1 MPWYTEDIRLAKQER
16 RQLERRWNKSKL
28 HSHEEDHKTQRNIVN
43 DKLQKA
49 KYKYYHDRLDATDTQ
64 KDIYRVADSLL
75 FGKTENPLPSH
86 DDISELVERFAT
98 FFSDKIK
105 KIRNEICHNISNSN
119 SDHVPQNNIK
129 SFLTTFEPATS
140 EEISKL
146 IRKCASKSCDLDP
159 LPTWLLKLCLEE
171 LLPVITHIVNLSLST
186 SEVPESFKVALIVP
200 LIKKLSLDPDVLK
213 NFRPVSNLTFISKL
227 VERVVAKRLN
237 DHLVA
242 NELQEILQSAYK
254 QFHSTETAL
263 VKVQND
269 LLMALDSEGGALLV
283 LLDLSAAFDT
293 IDHGTLFR
301 RLEHLGVRGSAHAW
315 FRSYLSGRKQSVYIN
330 GTKSSPHELPFGVP
344 QGSVLGPVL
353 FTLYTIPLGQIASKY
368 GLCYHIY
375 ADDTQLYIAFRPID
389 QAATNDIIIKIQ
401 NCFSEIKTWMSENF
415 LKLNGDK
422 TEFLIM
428 TLKNHQSSIEIEY
441 LELDSVRI
449 YPADSVRNLGA
460 MFDRLLNMEAF
471 VNAKCKSARYCLRN
485 ISRVRRGLTTAATET
500 LNNAY
505 VTSKLDYC
513 NVLLNGLPAKLMS
526 RIQKVQNYA
535 ARVITYHPL
544 REHITPILAHL
555 HWLPVEQRVQFKVLL
570 YVYKAVTGLAPPY
583 ITQLLQPYTP
593 TRSLRSAD
601 KGLLVEPDFRIDT
614 YGGRAFESSAPRLWN
629 ALPERC
635 RTAKSVNIFKKE
647 LKTHLFRKAYC

>member
-1 MPWYTEDIRLAKQER
+1 M
-16 RQLERRWNKSKL
+16 
-28 HSHEEDHKTQRNIVN
+28 
-43 DKLQKA
+43 
-49 KYKYYHDRLDATDTQ
+49 
-64 KDIYRVADSLL
+64 
-75 FGKTENPLPSH
+75 
-86 DDISELVERFAT
+86 
-98 FFSDKIK
+98 IK
-105 KIRNEICHNISNSN
+105 
-119 SDHVPQNNIK
+119 
-129 SFLTTFEPATS
+129 
-140 EEISKL
+140 
-146 IRKCASKSCDLDP
+146 KCASKSCDLDP

-242 NELQEILQSAYK
+242 NKLQEVLQSAYK

-269 LLMALDSEGGALLV
+269 LLMALDSDGGALLV

-293 IDHGTLFR
+293 IDHETLFR
-301 RLEHLGVRGSAHAW
+301 RLEDLGVHGSAHSW

-330 GTKSSPHELPFGVP
+330 GTKSAPHNLPFGVP
-344 QGSVLGPVL
+344 QGSVLGPLL
-353 FTLYTIPLGQIASKY
+353 FTLYTIPLGEIARKY
-368 GLCYHIY
+368 GLLYHIY
-375 ADDTQLYIAFRPID
+375 ADDTQLYIAFRPKD
-389 QAATNDIIIKIQ
+389 KASTSDIIIKIQ
-401 NCFSEIKTWMSENF
+401 NCFSEIKTWMSENL

-428 TLKNHQSSIEIEY
+428 TLKKHQHNIEVEY

-449 YPADSVRNLGA
+449 YPSKSVRNLGA
-460 MFDRLLNMEAF
+460 VFDNLLNMEAF
-471 VNAKCKSARYCLRN
+471 INAKCKSARYCLRN

-500 LNNAY
+500 LVNAY

-513 NVLLNGLPAKLMS
+513 NVLLNGLPSKLLS
-526 RIQKVQNYA
+526 RLQKVQNYA

-544 REHITPILAHL
+544 RESITPTLASL
-555 HWLPVEQRVQFKVLL
+555 HWLPIEQRVHYKVLL
-570 YVYKAVTGLAPPY
+570 YVYKAVNGQAPLYMVELLRPY
-583 ITQLLQPYTP
+583 IP

-601 KGLLVEPDFRIDT
+601 
-614 YGGRAFESSAPRLWN
+614 
-629 ALPERC
+629 
-635 RTAKSVNIFKKE
+635 
-647 LKTHLFRKAYC
+647 